1 MKRILHLVS
10 VKNVTFKSSYYWLL
24 EQHLPLC
31 FVLRNLFKQDWHF
44 FPFLPHFPKYVTF
57 CILHV
62 GSTKFFSDVSSIS
75 SAQQN
80 RRRASDIFLKSQSR
94 LFSTM
99 IAKKRK
105 QEHVVSSEYL
115 WAKTQ
120 KSKSKYIDSWRCKRH
135 NRQSFS
141 DMILDLS
148 SMNSAWKS
156 IKIV

>member
-1 MKRILHLVS
+1 MIRQGEVARLLERLHEYSHARVNFLVQLNLTYMKRILHLVS

-31 FVLRNLFKQDWHF
+31 FVLRNLFKQDWQF
-44 FPFLPHFPKYVTF
+44 FPFLSHFPNYVTF

-115 WAKTQ
+115 
-120 KSKSKYIDSWRCKRH
+120 
-135 NRQSFS
+135 
-141 DMILDLS
+141 
-148 SMNSAWKS
+148 
-156 IKIV
+156 

>member
-1 MKRILHLVS
+1 MVFAIRRRTLPPLMAQIFIHLFTPPFFLLQLNLTYMKRILHLVS

-31 FVLRNLFKQDWHF
+31 FVLRNLFKQDWQF
-44 FPFLPHFPKYVTF
+44 FPFLSHFPNYVTF

-115 WAKTQ
+115 
-120 KSKSKYIDSWRCKRH
+120 
-135 NRQSFS
+135 
-141 DMILDLS
+141 
-148 SMNSAWKS
+148 
-156 IKIV
+156 